1 MFDALRKLPPEQWF
15 GLTLVIVLH
24 GAALFVLWSYRILPT
39 PDAAATLMVNLIN
52 PPAPEKPQP
61 EPPKPQPK
69 PRPIEPPKP
78 QQLVAQAPVVL
89 ADEPVAPPPPPVP
102 IAIEAPPMPP
112 QPVMLSGELSV
123 SCPERSPPS
132 YPAHSMRMNEQGRVV
147 LLVEL
152 NTEGRVSS
160 VQVQTKSGYHRLDE
174 AAVSAVKGW
183 HCKPAIRNGVAVITT
198 ALQPFVFVL
207 ERK

>member
-1 MFDALRKLPPEQWF
+1 MFDALRKLTPEQWF

-52 PPAPEKPQP
+52 PPAPEQPQP

-89 ADEPVAPPPPPVP
+89 ADEPVAQPPLPAQV
-102 IAIEAPPMPP
+102 AIEAPPLPP

-132 YPAHSMRMNEQGRVV
+132 YPALSMRMNEQGRVV

-152 NTEGRVSS
+152 NTEGRVAK
-160 VQVQTKSGYHRLDE
+160 VQVRTASGYRRLDE
-174 AAVSAVKGW
+174 AAVNAVKGW
-183 HCKPAIRNGVAVITT
+183 RCKPTLRDGVAVLAT

-207 ERK
+207 EGR

>member
-1 MFDALRKLPPEQWF
+1 MFDALRKLTPEQWF

-39 PDAAATLMVNLIN
+39 PDAAVTLMVNLIN

-61 EPPKPQPK
+61 EPPQPQ

-89 ADEPVAPPPPPVP
+89 ADEPVAPPPPPAPVV
-102 IAIEAPPMPP
+102 IEAPPLPP

-123 SCPERSPPS
+123 SCPERSPPN

-152 NTEGRVSS
+152 SVDGRVSN
-160 VQVQTKSGYHRLDE
+160 VQVKTASGYRRLDE
-174 AAVSAVKGW
+174 AAVSAVKSW
-183 HCKPAIRNGVAVITT
+183 RCQPAIRNGVAVVAT

-207 ERK
+207 EGR

>member
-1 MFDALRKLPPEQWF
+1 MFEALRKLTPEQWF
-15 GLTLVIVLH
+15 GLILVIVLH

-39 PDAAATLMVNLIN
+39 PDAAATLMVNLIH

-61 EPPKPQPK
+61 EKPKPQPK

-78 QQLVAQAPVVL
+78 QQLVAQVPVVL
-89 ADEPVAPPPPPVP
+89 ADEPVAALPPDEPVV
-102 IAIEAPPMPP
+102 IEAPPLPP

-132 YPAHSMRMNEQGRVV
+132 YPSLSMRMNEQGRVV

-160 VQVQTKSGYHRLDE
+160 VQVKTASGYRRLDE
-174 AAVSAVKGW
+174 AAVNAVKGW
-183 HCKPAIRNGVAVITT
+183 RCKPAIRHGIPVVTM

-207 ERK
+207 EGK